1 MIPRARS
8 AYPVLALLALAVG
21 APLVGL
27 FGLGTDIGGRSAD
40 WAVWQSAYIR
50 NAFWF
55 SLYQAG
61 LSTLLAVL
69 PAIPIARAF
78 AYHPDFPLRDP
89 LLRLFGVPLVVPSIV
104 AVLGVVSVYG
114 SDGWLPL
121 GRSLY
126 GLNGIL
132 IAHVFFNLPLA
143 VRLLLPLWEA
153 IPSPHWQLGEQLGFD
168 GWQRFRHLE
177 WPALREGL
185 PGVMLLVF
193 MLCLTSFAVVLT
205 LGGGPRSTTL
215 EVAIYQSLRFDFA
228 PLRAVVLAL
237 LQLGLCLLVAVI
249 TLRLQRL
256 PEVEPG
262 LAVHATSA
270 MPRSSRLWLLA
281 VALAA
286 IYVAL
291 PLVSLAL
298 DAVRGPVAA
307 VLASAAVWR
316 SALYSLAIGLSAAA
330 LATLVGY
337 ALLRTSSDLARRGS
351 EGRARTIET
360 AASIIYVVPPLVLG
374 TGLFVLLSPHVDVFN
389 WVFPIVIG
397 INTLMGLPFVIRT
410 LGPALRQ
417 HRARHDL
424 LCASLDLAGWRRW
437 RRVDWPL
444 LRHAFGLS
452 AALVATL
459 ALGDLGVIA
468 LFGTP
473 QTTTLPLLLY
483 QQLGAYRVGEAAV
496 TAALLLI
503 LCLALFW
510 LLERGLGG
518 RRDA

>member
-1 MIPRARS
+1 MIPRSRS
-8 AYPVLALLALAVG
+8 AYGVLALLALAVG
-21 APLVGL
+21 APLAGL
-27 FGLGTDIGGRSAD
+27 LGLGADGGARAAD
-40 WAVWQSAYIR
+40 WAFWRSAYIR

-78 AYHPDFPLRDP
+78 AYHRDFPLRGP

-153 IPSPHWQLGEQLGFD
+153 IPSHHWQLGEQLGFD

-185 PGVMLLVF
+185 PGVLLLVF

-237 LQLGLCLLVAVI
+237 LQLGLCALVAI
-249 TLRLQRL
+249 FTLRLQRL

-262 LAVHATSA
+262 LAEHPTSA
-270 MPRSSRLWLLA
+270 MPRSSRWWLLA
-281 VALAA
+281 IALAGT
-286 IYVAL
+286 YVAL
-291 PLVSLAL
+291 PLASLAL
-298 DAVRGPVAA
+298 DAARGPVGT
-307 VLASAAVWR
+307 VLTTTAVWR
-316 SALYSLAIGLSAAA
+316 SALYSLAIGLGAAA
-330 LATLVGY
+330 LATLAGY
-337 ALLRTSSDLARRGS
+337 ALLRTSSDLARRGRA
-351 EGRARTIET
+351 GRARAIET

-424 LCASLDLAGWRRW
+424 LCASLGLSGWRRW

-444 LRHAFGLS
+444 LRPALGLS
-452 AALVATL
+452 AALVAAL

-473 QTTTLPLLLY
+473 ETTTLPLLLY
-483 QQLGAYRVGEAAV
+483 QQLGAYRIGEAAV

>member
-8 AYPVLALLALAVG
+8 AYPVLALLALAV
-21 APLVGL
+21 ALPLAGL
-27 FGLGTDIGGRSAD
+27 LGLGSDVGGRSVD
-40 WAVWQSAYIR
+40 WAFWRSAYIR

-69 PAIPIARAF
+69 PAIPVARAF
-78 AYHPDFPLRDP
+78 AYHRDFPLRGL

-153 IPSPHWQLGEQLGFD
+153 IPQHHWQLGEQLGFN
-168 GWQRFRHLE
+168 GWHRFRHLE

-185 PGVMLLVF
+185 PGVLLLVF

-237 LQLGLCLLVAVI
+237 LQLGLCALVAVF
-249 TLRLQRL
+249 TLRLQHL
-256 PEVEPG
+256 PEVE
-262 LAVHATSA
+262 LAHASRA
-270 MPRSSRLWLLA
+270 APAVPPASRLWL
-281 VALAA
+281 VPIALAGV
-286 IYVAL
+286 YVAL
-291 PLVSLAL
+291 PLMSLLL
-298 DAVRGPVAA
+298 DAARGPVAA
-307 VLASAAVWR
+307 VLASAALWR
-316 SALYSLAIGLSAAA
+316 SALYSLAIGLAAAA
-330 LATLVGY
+330 LATLAGY
-337 ALLRTSSDLARRGS
+337 ALLRTSSDLARRGLAR
-351 EGRARTIET
+351 RARAIET
-360 AASIIYVVPPLVLG
+360 AASIVYVVPPLVLG

-389 WVFPIVIG
+389 WVLPIVIA

-424 LCASLDLAGWRRW
+424 LCASLGLAGWHRW

-444 LRHAFGLS
+444 LRPAIGLS
-452 AALVATL
+452 AALVAAL

-473 QTTTLPLLLY
+473 QTATLPLLLY

-496 TAALLLI
+496 TAALLLA